1 MALKFRRGTTAQ
13 QSGSLAFGEPY
24 VNTTLGTLL
33 IGGPDGDIILGSSGT
48 GSIGNF
54 GAISGSGLDIT
65 GNANIAGNLTLGG
78 AITIGDASSDTIN
91 VIASVSSSIIPS
103 ITNAFDLGSED
114 YFWRDIYVSTGSI
127 KFVGA
132 AGNIVGTLTNIGN
145 GLNLDAGIV
154 TKGNSSFGTS
164 SLAITSITG
173 SLRVSGSITT
183 IGASTAT
190 SFNGTINAN
199 NGVVSG
205 SSQVEFNT
213 INNNPFS
220 QSATSVT
227 VSKHIIPTTLALD
240 LGSAETPF
248 RDLYL
253 SSASLYINGTPVIS
267 SNATELI
274 LSTDTGQSIK
284 LNELG
289 TDNIT
294 LQTVDGDIELKSSGG
309 GDVLLDPTNGLIAV
323 RGTLQIQDGHKITSS
338 GGNSIIFGN
347 DVIVSGSITTTGNI
361 NGVNLSTFSSSIN
374 TTIKSKLDADGVISG
389 SSQITYANI
398 SSIPSGIISGSSQVT
413 PLLPTG
419 TVSGSSQVNA
429 DSITNFDTNVK
440 DKLNADLVVSGSAS
454 DVKTFLSLQNVT
466 NESKATMFTSPTFT
480 GTPEAPTAAANTNS
494 TQIATTAYV
503 QQELTDLIG
512 GASAA
517 FDTLLEIS
525 ASLASGDSTL
535 NTLVDG
541 KLAKASNLS
550 DLTDTSAARTNL
562 GVAIGT
568 NVQAYNATL
577 AAVAGGTYSGDDSIT
592 TIGTI
597 TTGNVTAILPT
608 GVVSGSSQIVGSSI
622 TTNTITIGSTS
633 TTLGGTST
641 TLAGLTSVS
650 STGFT
655 GALTGNASTATTL
668 ETART
673 INGTSFN
680 GSANI
685 TIPNLVSGSSQ
696 ITAGS
701 TTNFATDVKTQLNS
715 NTVVSGSSQINV
727 ASTTGYSTISSHIS
741 STSNPH
747 SVTAAQVGLGN
758 VTNESKATM
767 FASPTFTGTVS
778 GVTATHVG
786 LGNVTNESK
795 ATMFSSPTFTG
806 TVSGVTATH
815 VGLGN
820 VNNTSDAN
828 KPVSTAQQTALDAK
842 LNINGAGVVSG
853 SGQINV
859 ASTTGDIALGT
870 RTSGNYVA
878 TITGGTGVSSNG
890 ATTGEGIAH
899 TISIGQAVATT
910 DNVRFASIGV
920 GMAASGTSGR
930 IDAANDI
937 VAFSTSD
944 IRFKEN
950 ITPIENAIDKI
961 RKISGNT
968 YDWKSE
974 LKDIHGYEGNDVG
987 VIAQEVEAVLPQL
1000 VQNRDNGYKA
1010 VKYDKLVALLIE
1022 GIKEQQLQIE
1032 QLRIDLNNCNSN
1044 KGL

>member
-48 GSIGNF
+48 GSTGNF

-78 AITIGDASSDTIN
+78 TITIGDANTDN
-91 VIASVSSSIIPS
+91 LVVNADLSSSIIPD
-103 ITNAFDLGSED
+103 ITNVFDLGS
-114 YFWRDIYVSTGSI
+114 T
-127 KFVGA
+127 
-132 AGNIVGTLTNIGN
+132 
-145 GLNLDAGIV
+145 
-154 TKGNSSFGTS
+154 TKVYRNVY
-164 SLAITSITG
+164 ATSI
-173 SLRVSGSITT
+173 SGAI
-183 IGASTAT
+183 AAT
-190 SFNGTINAN
+190 

-205 SSQVEFNT
+205 SSQVILQSTTGFTAYNT
-213 INNNPFS
+213 ALATITGS
-220 QSATSVT
+220 LISSASTDA
-227 VSKHIIPTTLALD
+227 SKFTTLATYT
-240 LGSAETPF
+240 GSVEGRFTTLATLTGSNSTRLTALEA
-248 RDLYL
+248 
-253 SSASLYINGTPVIS
+253 SAST
-267 SNATELI
+267 A
-274 LSTDTGQSIK
+274 LSTNNSQGVSVTN
-284 LNELG
+284 LN
-289 TDNIT
+289 T
-294 LQTVDGDIELKSSGG
+294 
-309 GDVLLDPTNGLIAV
+309 
-323 RGTLQIQDGHKITSS
+323 
-338 GGNSIIFGN
+338 F
-347 DVIVSGSITTTGNI
+347 SGSTLTRLTALE
-361 NGVNLSTFSSSIN
+361 VETANLESFTSSIN
-374 TTIKSKLDADGVISG
+374 TTIKTRLNTETVI
-389 SSQITYANI
+389 
-398 SSIPSGIISGSSQVT
+398 
-413 PLLPTG
+413 
-419 TVSGSSQVNA
+419 SGSSQVNA
-429 DSITNFDTNVK
+429 DTITNFDANVK
-440 DKLNADLVVSGSAS
+440 DKLNVDLVVSGSAS

-480 GTPEAPTAAANTNS
+480 GTPVAPTAPANTNS

-512 GASAA
+512 GANEA
-517 FDTLLEIS
+517 FDTLIEIS

-568 NVQAYNATL
+568 NVQAFNSTL
-577 AAVAGGTYSGDDSIT
+577 ASVAAGTYSGDDSIT
-592 TIGTI
+592 TIGTV
-597 TTGNVTAILPT
+597 TAGSVTAILPT

-715 NTVVSGSSQINV
+715 NTVVSGS
-727 ASTTGYSTISSHIS
+727 
-741 STSNPH
+741 
-747 SVTAAQVGLGN
+747 
-758 VTNESKATM
+758 
-767 FASPTFTGTVS
+767 
-778 GVTATHVG
+778 
-786 LGNVTNESK
+786 
-795 ATMFSSPTFTG
+795 
-806 TVSGVTATH
+806 
-815 VGLGN
+815 
-820 VNNTSDAN
+820 
-828 KPVSTAQQTALDAK
+828 
-842 LNINGAGVVSG
+842 
-853 SGQINV
+853 GQINV

-878 TITGGTGVSSNG
+878 SLVAGTNITLSNNTGEGATPTIGLTNNTISGIALGSNLETLTIGTGLSGTSYNGSTGVTIANTGVTSNVAGTGVTVSG
-890 ATTGEGIAH
+890 ATGAV
-899 TISIGQAVATT
+899 TISIGQAVATSS
-910 DNVRFASIGV
+910 NVQFNSLGV
-920 GMAASGTSGR
+920 GMAASATAGR
-930 IDAANDI
+930 IDATNDI
-937 VAFSTSD
+937 VAFSSSD

-950 ITPIENAIDKI
+950 IKPIENALDKI

-968 YDWKSE
+968 YDWKAE
-974 LKDIHGYEGNDVG
+974 NKVEHGYEGNDVG
-987 VIAQEVEAVLPQL
+987 VIAQEIEAVLPQL
-1000 VQNRDNGYKA
+1000 VQTRESGFKA

-1032 QLRIDLNNCNSN
+1032 QLRIDLNNCKSN